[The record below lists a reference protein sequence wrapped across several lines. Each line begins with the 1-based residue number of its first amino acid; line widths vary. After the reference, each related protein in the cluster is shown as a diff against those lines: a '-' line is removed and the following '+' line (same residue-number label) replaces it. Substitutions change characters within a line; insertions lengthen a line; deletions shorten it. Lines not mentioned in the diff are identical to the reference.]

1 MCMRTHKVEKSNDKS
16 ARTQLI
22 WGWVVWWCLY
32 TKPKKDKHLF
42 ITNTTNGIVSNVRY
56 CCWAFFFIQRN
67 NQNHYSWFWCE
78 VNHRKLCHSCN
89 CINIYLE
96 KWIFYMWR
104 FVYTCVGLLSLFSS
118 LNVDFFFQ
126 HFALL
131 L

>member
-1 MCMRTHKVEKSNDKS
+1 MTKVHELNSFEGGWYDDVYIRNRKKINIYLSLTPRTELS
-16 ARTQLI
+16 RTYVI
-22 WGWVVWWCLY
+22 VVGL
-32 TKPKKDKHLF
+32 
-42 ITNTTNGIVSNVRY
+42 
-56 CCWAFFFIQRN
+56 FFFIQRN

-118 LNVDFFFQ
+118 LNVDFFFNILLCYFSL
-126 HFALL
+126 FAPILTS
-131 L
+131 